1 MANGKVITMLE
12 LQEGNYNSGLAKAGR
27 SLRQF
32 QQQNMTLDGA
42 MQQSVKSIMKVGA
55 QYVSF
60 GAAVAGAMKVAKDA
74 FFNNEAQLDEWGRTV
89 EASKGL
95 YEGFLSAL
103 NNADISG
110 YITNMSEIVSAARDA
125 YDALDDLNTFKAF
138 NQVNKARNKAGYAE
152 ALANYKENPT
162 ADNKKVLK
170 EANDKVVK
178 DLTDEAKRSDKA
190 YDKALKSLA
199 TKRGLSGKAKK
210 DFVELFK
217 SKTFEELKG
226 IRDQYSENSNVFET
240 GYLGKQR
247 TFNGKRVAN
256 VNGMGYYKIGVNLGI
271 KDMTKEEQKTYQ
283 MAKALY
289 QVNDEEIAALQ
300 KMGATAFDL
309 REAASQQTR
318 QFNRLAGNNGKVT
331 DPNKPTNTK
340 VKPEEVYPV
349 ESMKGLQKEL
359 QDLQKEQALSTDT
372 AEWKEYQKQIGKVT
386 DRIAI
391 LKGELPKDK
400 QAEFTFTADISDVA
414 EKLKDVEGVVV
425 KPETMTITATT
436 QEAMN
441 KVEEA
446 TREIEGR
453 QVTLH
458 VKADVDLDKLFPDR
472 EVDTYAPDMTALEA
486 AKQSMREKL
495 AADQTFI
502 DENSFTNLLHVAVQ
516 NGIDSL
522 DPDFSRIREQM
533 AEGMDVPDTAWESLE
548 DKINEQLAAMNID
561 PIKIDVKTGD
571 VKTAKDIGAEM
582 ADEYRNA
589 ANTIGQLGAA
599 MSSIDDPAAKVFGI
613 VAQAI
618 ATVAQT
624 FAASLK
630 GTVTPWDWIA
640 AALAGT
646 ATMISTISA
655 IKSATAGSYAEG
667 GFITGGAG
675 VGDAVPILANQ
686 GEYVMNQNE
695 LGYVA
700 GMVDSIRDNGGG
712 GKSDTYTN
720 GETIVMG
727 VNAFGRRNGWGELMF
742 TKKR

>member
-1 MANGKVITMLE
+1 MANGKVITRLE
-12 LQEGNYNSGLAKAGR
+12 LQEGNYNTGLAKAGR

-55 QYVSF
+55 QYVGF

-95 YEGFLSAL
+95 YQGFLSAL

-110 YITNMSEIVSAARDA
+110 YITNMADIVSAARDA
-125 YDALDDLNTFKAF
+125 YDALDELNTFKAF

-162 ADNKKVLK
+162 AENKKVLK

-199 TKRGLSGKAKK
+199 TKRGLSGQAKK

-217 SKTFEELKG
+217 SKTFEELKAIKG
-226 IRDQYSENSNVFET
+226 QYTENSNVFET
-240 GYLGKQR
+240 GHLGTQR
-247 TFNGKRVAN
+247 QFNGKNVAN
-256 VNGMGYYKIGVNLGI
+256 VNGRGYYRIGVNLGI
-271 KDMTKEEQKTYQ
+271 MDMTKEEQKTYQ
-283 MAKALY
+283 MARALY
-289 QVNDEEIAALQ
+289 QVNDEEIDALQ

-318 QFNRLAGNNGKVT
+318 QFNRMAGNNGKVNPT
-331 DPNKPTNTK
+331 KPTTK
-340 VKPEEVYPV
+340 TPKAAEIYPEG
-349 ESMKGLQKEL
+349 SLKDLQKEL
-359 QDLQKEQALSTDT
+359 QDLQKEQSLVTDT
-372 AEWKEYQKQIGKVT
+372 ASWKEYQTQIDAVS
-386 DRIAI
+386 DRISI

-400 QAEFTFTADISDVA
+400 EAEFTFTADISDVA
-414 EKLKDVEGVVV
+414 KKLEEVDGVVV
-425 KPETMTITATT
+425 DPKTMTITANT
-436 QEAMN
+436 QEAMQ

-446 TREIEGR
+446 TRDIEGR
-453 QVTLH
+453 EVTLH
-458 VKADVDLDKLFPDR
+458 VKSTVDLDKLFPDR
-472 EVDTYAPDMTALEA
+472 EVESTIPDMTALEA

-495 AADQTFI
+495 ASDQTFI
-502 DENSFTNLLHVAVQ
+502 DENSFSNLLNVAVQ
-516 NGIDSL
+516 HGIDSL
-522 DPDFSRIREQM
+522 DPDFTSIQEQM
-533 AEGMDVPDTAWESLE
+533 REGMDVPDTAWQSLE

-589 ANTIGQLGAA
+589 ANAIGQLGAA

-686 GEYVMNQNE
+686 GEYIMNQNE
-695 LGYVA
+695 LGFVA
-700 GMVDSIRDNGGG
+700 GMIDSLRDNGGG
-712 GKSDTYTN
+712 DGGYETYTT
-720 GETIVMG
+720 GENIVMG
-727 VNAFGRRNGWGELMF
+727 VNAYGRRNGWGELMF
-742 TKKR
+742 TKRR

>member
-1 MANGKVITMLE
+1 MANGKVITRLE
-12 LQEGNYNSGLAKAGR
+12 LQEGNYNTGLAKAGR

-42 MQQSVKSIMKVGA
+42 MQQSVKSVMKVA
-55 QYVSF
+55 TQYVGF

-110 YITNMSEIVSAARDA
+110 YITNMADIVSAARDA
-125 YDALDDLNTFKAF
+125 YDALDELNTFKAF

-199 TKRGLSGKAKK
+199 TKRGLSGQAKK

-217 SKTFEELKG
+217 SKTYEELKAIKG
-226 IRDQYSENSNVFET
+226 QYTENSNVFET
-240 GYLGKQR
+240 GYLGKER
-247 TFNGKRVAN
+247 KFNGKRVTN
-256 VNGMGYYKIGVNLGI
+256 VNGRGYYSIGANLGI
-271 KDMTKEEQKTYQ
+271 QDMTAEEQKTYQ

-289 QVNDEEIAALQ
+289 QVNDEEIDALQ

-318 QFNRLAGNNGKVT
+318 QFNRMAGNNGKVT
-331 DPNKPTNTK
+331 PTKPTTK
-340 VKPEEVYPV
+340 TPKAAEISPEG
-349 ESMKGLQKEL
+349 SLKDLQKEL
-359 QDLQKEQALSTDT
+359 QDLQKEQSLVTDT
-372 AEWKEYQKQIGKVT
+372 ASWREYQTQIDAVS

-391 LKGELPKDK
+391 LKGELPKDNE
-400 QAEFTFTADISDVA
+400 AEFTFTADISDVA
-414 EKLKDVEGVVV
+414 KKLEEVAGVVV
-425 KPETMTITATT
+425 DPKTMTITANT
-436 QEAMN
+436 QEAMQ

-446 TREIEGR
+446 TRDIEGR

-458 VKADVDLDKLFPDR
+458 VKSTIDLDKLFPDR
-472 EVDTYAPDMTALEA
+472 EVESTMPDMTALEA
-486 AKQSMREKL
+486 TKQSIREKL
-495 AADQTFI
+495 ASDQTFI
-502 DENSFTNLLHVAVQ
+502 DENSFSNLLNVAVQ
-516 NGIDSL
+516 HGIDSL
-522 DPDFSRIREQM
+522 DPDFTRIQEQM
-533 AEGMDVPDTAWESLE
+533 REGMDIPDTAWQSLE

-589 ANTIGQLGAA
+589 ANAIGQLGAA

-695 LGYVA
+695 LGFVA
-700 GMVDSIRDNGGG
+700 GMIDSLRDNGGG
-712 GKSDTYTN
+712 DGGSETYTT
-720 GETIVMG
+720 GENIVMG
-727 VNAFGRRNGWGELMF
+727 VNAYGRRNGWGELMF
-742 TKKR
+742 TKRR

>member
-1 MANGKVITMLE
+1 MANGKVITRLE

-55 QYVSF
+55 QYVGF

-199 TKRGLSGKAKK
+199 TKRGLSGQAKK

-240 GYLGKQR
+240 GYLGKER
-247 TFNGKRVAN
+247 KFNGKRVAN
-256 VNGMGYYKIGVNLGI
+256 VNGMGYYSLGANLGI
-271 KDMTKEEQKTYQ
+271 QDMTKEEQKTYQ

-289 QVNDEEIAALQ
+289 QVNDEEIDALQ

-309 REAASQQTR
+309 RESTSQQTR

-331 DPNKPTNTK
+331 DPNKPTKTK

-359 QDLQKEQALSTDT
+359 QDLQKEQALATDT
-372 AEWKEYQKQIGKVT
+372 AEWKEYQKQIDKVT

-425 KPETMTITATT
+425 KPETMTITANT

-446 TREIEGR
+446 TRDIEGR
-453 QVTLH
+453 QMTLH

-502 DENSFTNLLHVAVQ
+502 DENSFTNLLQVAVQ

-522 DPDFSRIREQM
+522 DPDFSHIREQM
-533 AEGMDVPDTAWESLE
+533 AEGMDVSDTAWKSLE
-548 DKINEQLAAMNID
+548 DKINEQLAALNID

-582 ADEYRNA
+582 ADEYRKA
-589 ANTIGQLGAA
+589 ANAIGQLGAA

-624 FAASLK
+624 FAASL
-630 GTVTPWDWIA
+630 GRTVGPWDWIA

-712 GKSDTYTN
+712 GESGTYTN

>member
-1 MANGKVITMLE
+1 MANGKVITRLE

-55 QYVSF
+55 QYVGF

-110 YITNMSEIVSAARDA
+110 FISNMSEIVSAARDA
-125 YDALDDLNTFKAF
+125 YNALDDLNTFKAF
-138 NQVNKARNKAGYAE
+138 NQVNEARNKAGYAE
-152 ALANYKENPT
+152 ALATYKENPT
-162 ADNKKVLK
+162 DDNKKALK
-170 EANDKVVK
+170 EANDKVIK
-178 DLTDEAKRSDKA
+178 DLTDEANRSEKA
-190 YDKALKSLA
+190 YEKALHSLA
-199 TKRGLSGKAKK
+199 SKRGLSGQAKE

-217 SKTFEELKG
+217 SRTFEELKG
-226 IRDQYSENSNVFET
+226 IRDQYQENSNTFET
-240 GYLGKQR
+240 GYIGTEKKFR
-247 TFNGKRVAN
+247 GKRVAN
-256 VNGMGYYKIGVNLGI
+256 VNGLGVYQIGANLGI
-271 KDMTKEEQKTYQ
+271 KDMTKEEQQTYQ
-283 MAKALY
+283 MARALY
-289 QVNDEEIAALQ
+289 QVNDEEINALQ
-300 KMGATAFDL
+300 KMGASAFSL
-309 REAASQQTR
+309 REAAAQQTR
-318 QFNRLAGNNGKVT
+318 QFNRMAGNNGKVT
-331 DPNKPTNTK
+331 DNKPKGIK
-340 VKPEEVYPV
+340 VKPEEVYPLD
-349 ESMKGLQKEL
+349 SMKGLQKEL
-359 QDLQKEQALSTDT
+359 QELQKEQSLATDT
-372 AEWKEYQKQIGKVT
+372 AEWKEYQKQIDKVA
-386 DRIAI
+386 DRMAI

-400 QAEFTFTADISDVA
+400 QAQFTFTADISDVA
-414 EKLKDVEGVVV
+414 EKLKDIDGVVV
-425 KPETMTITATT
+425 NPETMTITANT
-436 QEAMN
+436 QEAMS

-446 TREIEGR
+446 TRDIEGR

-458 VKADVDLDKLFPDR
+458 VQADVDIDKLFPD
-472 EVDTYAPDMTALEA
+472 LESESSSPSLTNLES
-486 AKQSMREKL
+486 AKQSLREQL
-495 AADQTFI
+495 ASENTFI
-502 DENSFTNLLHVAVQ
+502 DENSYTNLLQVAVQ

-522 DPDFSRIREQM
+522 DPDFTRIQEQM
-533 AEGMDVPDTAWESLE
+533 MEGMDVPDTAWKSLE

-589 ANTIGQLGAA
+589 ANAIGQLGAA

-667 GFITGGAG
+667 GFISGGAG

-700 GMVDSIRDNGGG
+700 GMVDSIRDNGGSG
-712 GKSDTYTN
+712 DNSNTYTT

-727 VNAFGRRNGWGELMF
+727 VNAYGRRNGWGELMF